1 MTDAHRFEGRPTIVT
16 GAASGIGRATALRF
30 AAEGAL
36 VSCLDLADAVDETV
50 SLITEAGGTAIAVRT
65 DVSDPSSVDAAVAA
79 AAEAHGPAA
88 ILANVA
94 GVLRFAITHEA
105 SVDDFDLM
113 LRVNLRGP
121 FLMCRAVIPGMLEAG
136 GGAIVNVAS
145 SAGMFGQAY
154 NAGYCAS
161 KGGVAMMTR
170 SIAWEYVKHSIR
182 VNAISPGQ
190 DGLDHRLPRGHGL
203 EADAQGDP
211 TPGSLDGSVPAR
223 RADRLP
229 GFRRGHADHGHR
241 GTDRLR
247 AHLLRA
253 RRPPI
258 LGRR

>member
-105 SVDDFDLM
+105 SIDDFDLM

-161 KGGVAMMTR
+161 KGGVAIMTR

-190 DGLDHRLPRGHGL
+190 VDTPMVSTIDFPEAMDWKLMRKAIPPRGLSMDPSQPAALIAFLASDEATPITGTVVPIDYGL
-203 EADAQGDP
+203 
-211 TPGSLDGSVPAR
+211 TC
-223 RADRLP
+223 
-229 GFRRGHADHGHR
+229 
-241 GTDRLR
+241 
-247 AHLLRA
+247 
-253 RRPPI
+253 
-258 LGRR
+258 